1 MVAGEAVLVIL
12 FTSTRDRAIQAEHVR
27 PTRRRNPDFNIE
39 RQLVAFHHSLRSDM
53 PAAPGPLT
61 AGWPGEGE

>member
-1 MVAGEAVLVIL
+1 MGVGEVASGIRC
-12 FTSTRDRAIQAEHVR
+12 TSTPDRAIQAQDVG
-27 PTRRRNPDFNIE
+27 PSGRRNPDIYIE
-39 RQLVAFHHSLRSDM
+39 RQLVAFHHSLRSDL